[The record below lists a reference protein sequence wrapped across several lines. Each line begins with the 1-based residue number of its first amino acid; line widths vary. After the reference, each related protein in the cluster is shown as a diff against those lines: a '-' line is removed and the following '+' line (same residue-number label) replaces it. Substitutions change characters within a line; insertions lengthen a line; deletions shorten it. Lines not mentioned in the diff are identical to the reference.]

1 MSETTAIL
9 PRVIDAAILKPHFS
23 REEVHEQIRRMI
35 QLSVYS
41 VCVRPWDLP
50 DAVEVCR
57 GTQTLVSTV
66 IGFPHGTH
74 TADTKLVEATS
85 AISAGA
91 RELDMVVNY
100 GMIRSGLLSEV
111 QQEIARLAMVC
122 RPSGVPL
129 KVIFET
135 SQLSI
140 EEIQNATECAV
151 AAGADFIKSSTGFT
165 GEGATPEIIHTML
178 EAANGR
184 IQVKASGGIRDAK
197 TAEQYLSMG
206 VTRLGVGAGSV
217 ADICAGG
224 TADATY

>member
-50 DAVEVCR
+50 DAVKLCR

-111 QQEIARLAMVC
+111 Q
-122 RPSGVPL
+122 
-129 KVIFET
+129 
-135 SQLSI
+135 
-140 EEIQNATECAV
+140 
-151 AAGADFIKSSTGFT
+151 
-165 GEGATPEIIHTML
+165 
-178 EAANGR
+178 
-184 IQVKASGGIRDAK
+184 
-197 TAEQYLSMG
+197 
-206 VTRLGVGAGSV
+206 
-217 ADICAGG
+217 
-224 TADATY
+224 